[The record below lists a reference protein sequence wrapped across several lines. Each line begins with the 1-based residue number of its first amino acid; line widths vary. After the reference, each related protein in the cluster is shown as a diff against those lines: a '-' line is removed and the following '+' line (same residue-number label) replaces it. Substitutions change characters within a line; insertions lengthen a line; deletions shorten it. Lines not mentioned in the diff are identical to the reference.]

1 MSGGGREPAAR
12 VAVIVPCYNDGATV
26 GETVASIDE
35 AEPVELVVV
44 DDASTDPAT
53 AKELERLEADGIR
66 VVRHPHNLGLVGAR
80 TTGLRETRAPYV
92 FPLDADDCAAPGA
105 LGAMADVLDAH
116 PQVGV
121 CYGDYEEFGRGSV
134 VRAVPERLDPYR
146 LGYTNEYPVSSLFRR
161 RALDAVDGWSVPP
174 ALESYEDWNLW
185 LKLVERGELGVHL
198 GPSRITYRRR
208 LQADGGRMLDVSKT
222 RHPQIYRELR
232 AAHPRLFA
240 SVREHRR
247 RSDLSPVRK
256 LLYPVVYGGR
266 RRFGIERRLKRL
278 LDRAGLWTLRR

>member
-26 GETVASIDE
+26 GETVTSIDE

-80 TTGLRETRAPYV
+80 TTGLSETRAPYV

-161 RALDAVDGWSVPP
+161 RALDAVDG
-174 ALESYEDWNLW
+174 LERSARARVL
-185 LKLVERGELGVHL
+185 RGLEPVAEARRARRAGVHL

-256 LLYPVVYGGR
+256 LLYPVVYGGPAPLR
-266 RRFGIERRLKRL
+266 N
-278 LDRAGLWTLRR
+278 RAAAQAAA

>member
-53 AKELERLEADGIR
+53 AKELERLEAEGVR
-66 VVRHPHNLGLVGAR
+66 VVRHAHNLGLVGAR

-105 LGAMADVLDAH
+105 LGRWRTCSTPIRRRASVTATTRSSAAA
-116 PQVGV
+116 
-121 CYGDYEEFGRGSV
+121 SV

-161 RALDAVDGWSVPP
+161 AALDAVDGW
-174 ALESYEDWNLW
+174 
-185 LKLVERGELGVHL
+185 
-198 GPSRITYRRR
+198 
-208 LQADGGRMLDVSKT
+208 
-222 RHPQIYRELR
+222 
-232 AAHPRLFA
+232 
-240 SVREHRR
+240 
-247 RSDLSPVRK
+247 
-256 LLYPVVYGGR
+256 
-266 RRFGIERRLKRL
+266 RRFRPRSSPTRTGTC
-278 LDRAGLWTLRR
+278 G